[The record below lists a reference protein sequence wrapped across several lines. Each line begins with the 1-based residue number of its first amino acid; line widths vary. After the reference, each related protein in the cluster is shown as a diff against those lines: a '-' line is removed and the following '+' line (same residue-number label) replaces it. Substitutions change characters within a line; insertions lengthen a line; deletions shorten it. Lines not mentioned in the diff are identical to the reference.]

1 MCSNAWGPVAESEA
15 TEQLNNNVQTEEAIH
30 LLLRYF
36 LLCFIF
42 CKTAVAWTVR
52 FLPMLSIPVSDT
64 AHSRR
69 GCLPVFAADI
79 AEPGSVCSLPWAN
92 VSIFRR

>member
-1 MCSNAWGPVAESEA
+1 M
-15 TEQLNNNVQTEEAIH
+15 
-30 LLLRYF
+30 
-36 LLCFIF
+36 
-42 CKTAVAWTVR
+42 AWTVR

-64 AHSRR
+64 DHSRR

-79 AEPGSVCSLPWAN
+79 AELGFRLSLPRAN